1 MENNISIDTDPSCAL
16 HAEVIQDFRATWIFY
31 SLISVNI
38 ALCITATLGNA
49 LILVSLQ
56 VCHLRPPSKLLFR
69 SLASTDLCV
78 GLVSQPC
85 FVIFVSVSVAGEN
98 GVIAKGAVLIYS
110 AILRGISLNTLTAIS
125 MDRLLALLLGL
136 PYRHTVT
143 LVRVPGIIIISW
155 LVLTLHSMLY
165 FWSARI
171 FTITV
176 VINILLC
183 IVVSSFCYTKIY
195 CSLRYRQAQ
204 VLQQSEPDQLN
215 FPAGGHMLRYK
226 KTVSNSLWL
235 YIAVTLFYLPYTS
248 LTIVTA
254 THGDSKSTMIAEG
267 ITGTLV
273 YLSSSLNPIIYCWR
287 IREVR
292 KAVMATI
299 RHARRFCFVLF

>member
-1 MENNISIDTDPSCAL
+1 MENISINTDSSCAL
-16 HAEVIQDFRATWIFY
+16 HAEVIQDLRATWI

-38 ALCITATLGNA
+38 VLCITATLGNA

-56 VCHLRPPSKLLFR
+56 VCQLRPPSKLLFR

-85 FVIFVSVSVAGEN
+85 FVIFVSVSVAREDC
-98 GVIAKGAVLIYS
+98 VIAKGAVLICS
-110 AILRGISLNTLTAIS
+110 AILCGISLNTLTAIA

-136 PYRHTVT
+136 AYRHIVT
-143 LVRVPGIIIISW
+143 LVRVRGIIIISW
-155 LVLTLHSMLY
+155 LVLILYSMLY
-165 FWSARI
+165 FWSERI
-171 FTITV
+171 FMITV
-176 VINILLC
+176 IINILLC
-183 IVVSSFCYTKIY
+183 IVVSSFCYMKIY
-195 CSLRYRQAQ
+195 CTLRYRQAQ

-215 FPAGGHMLRYK
+215 NFPAGRHMLRYT
-226 KTVSNSLWL
+226 KTVSNSLWV

-248 LTIVTA
+248 LTTVKAI
-254 THGDSKSTMIAEG
+254 HGVSRSTVLAEG

-273 YLSSSLNPIIYCWR
+273 YLSSSLNPIIYCWK

-299 RHARRFCFVLF
+299 RRFGSVIL